1 MKMTRND
8 VKEMTRGQVLE
19 VGYCDMY
26 YLLKDGA
33 IKLGS
38 NHGIYG
44 WNWTCYRLPN
54 GQLLTTGYRSTIGKH
69 IPAEVWKKYETE
81 LEEMKKD
88 YKTPYT
94 EIRAKAEELLNKICD
109 EMNDR

>member
-8 VKEMTRGQVLE
+8 VKDMSRGKVLQ

-33 IKLGS
+33 IELGY
-38 NHGIYG
+38 NHGVYG

-54 GQLLTTGYRSTIGKH
+54 GQLLTTGYRSTIGTH
-69 IPAEVWKKYETE
+69 IPSEVWKKYEAE
-81 LEEMKKD
+81 LEEFKKD
-88 YKTPYT
+88 WKKPYP
-94 EIRAKAEELLNKICD
+94 EVRAKAEELLNRICE
-109 EMNDR
+109 EMAQ